1 MNTKLNCPVCG
12 YQELAGD
19 ICPNCDT
26 DLALIR
32 TLHDLLPIEKKP
44 LQKKINSWTLGV
56 AFLMLI
62 IGISLG
68 VGGSFLIMQPRL
80 YNANIAVPNS
90 TVVSKSKSPN
100 NTLQPKLLTS
110 NIYIVKPG
118 DNLSLIAEKFCGN
131 ANTWE
136 KIVKANPQLQNRENY
151 YIDPEEELKIPNC
164 QETTE

>member
-12 YQELAGD
+12 YQELTGN

-32 TLHDLLPIEKKP
+32 TLHDLLPTEKKP

-56 AFLMLI
+56 GLLMLI

-68 VGGSFLIMQPRL
+68 AGGSFVIMQTRL
-80 YNANIAVPNS
+80 YNANIAFPNS
-90 TVVSKSKSPN
+90 ILVSKSLN
-100 NTLQPKLLTS
+100 NTLQPKLPTS

-131 ANTWE
+131 ANAWE
-136 KIVKANPQLQNRENY
+136 KILKANPQLQNRKNY